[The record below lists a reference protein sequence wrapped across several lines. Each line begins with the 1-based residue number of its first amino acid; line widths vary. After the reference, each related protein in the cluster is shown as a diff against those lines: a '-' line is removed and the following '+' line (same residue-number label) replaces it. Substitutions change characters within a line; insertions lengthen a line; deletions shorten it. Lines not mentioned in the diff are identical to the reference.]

1 MTNPDFAELKRVLT
15 EFDIVAA
22 NQRLIKICEKRQY
35 AGARYSDIAREQF
48 EKDAAI
54 ITQLLEII
62 QSQSEALT
70 DIDSWLKRMSD
81 LKWGDESYAPR
92 FKKSVKNNSNLLSET
107 NTRLQKLRDGGRG

>member
-62 QSQSEALT
+62 QSQSEALEEIHIFEKT
-70 DIDSWLKRMSD
+70 CPDTYYFELTRDT
-81 LKWGDESYAPR
+81 
-92 FKKSVKNNSNLLSET
+92 LSET

>member
-62 QSQSEALT
+62 QSQSEAL
-70 DIDSWLKRMSD
+70 DNLIGHVDASLLFPHKDRIDL
-81 LKWGDESYAPR
+81 
-92 FKKSVKNNSNLLSET
+92 FKAEQKSKQSLSET